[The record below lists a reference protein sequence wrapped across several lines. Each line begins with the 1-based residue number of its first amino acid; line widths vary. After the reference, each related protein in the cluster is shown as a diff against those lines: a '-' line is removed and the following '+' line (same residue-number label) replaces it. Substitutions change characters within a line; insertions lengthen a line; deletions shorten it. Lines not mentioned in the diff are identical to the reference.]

1 MEFFRQT
8 SNGSILGLIPESV
21 DSKDDLLRVIDDV
34 DDACQRAQK
43 EFEGAAL
50 ERLKYEHPDPR
61 VRELAELTANG
72 MAQNGELLE
81 KLAELR
87 VTLRNVS
94 EEKGQVQA
102 DLDRALQ
109 TLHTQAKVLQARKD
123 EAEAYEAEIARLR
136 ALTPTSEPSV
146 EVMPESFS
154 VGEVEVAEP
163 DTRSTLQKLTDG
175 YMDAWRDHPL
185 MMGVIHFA
193 GLALATS
200 RSENRALQMDLEDAL
215 DDHDEALDALWS
227 ADDRNEELAL
237 EVEGK
242 TLALEKSDARRAE
255 LEGRSMTEVHIH
267 EGSRFTDGQLETLG
281 ARLEG
286 RVDRSVQS
294 ELRTNT
300 ARYRGP
306 RGDRGAA
313 GKQGRDGRDGKS
325 THTTNDVHHHHH
337 PVIKSTTKPVEVR
350 RVVQTLQPRTPP
362 GGQTEGTRRLI
373 ESMNRLKRTDK

>member
-1 MEFFRQT
+1 MV
-8 SNGSILGLIPESV
+8 PESV
-21 DSKDDLLRVIDDV
+21 DTKDDLLKVIDDV

-81 KLAELR
+81 KLDELR
-87 VTLRNVS
+87 ETLRNVS
-94 EEKGQVQA
+94 EEKNEIKDA
-102 DLDRALQ
+102 LDE
-109 TLHTQAKVLQARKD
+109 TLKSLHVQAKVLQLRKD
-123 EAEAYEAEIARLR
+123 EADKHKAEIARLR
-136 ALTPTSEPSV
+136 ALIPTSEPSV
-146 EVMPESFS
+146 EVMPASFS
-154 VGEVEVAEP
+154 VGEVAVAEP
-163 DTRSTLQKLTDG
+163 DTRSSLQKITDG
-175 YMDAWRDHPL
+175 YMSAWRDHPL

-200 RSENRALQMDLEDAL
+200 RSENRALQMDLEAAL

-227 ADDRNEELAL
+227 SGERNEELAL

-255 LEGRSMTEVHIH
+255 LEGRSTTEVHIH
-267 EGSRFTDGQLETLG
+267 EGSRFTDGQMKTLG

-286 RVDRSVQS
+286 RVDRSVQT
-294 ELRTNT
+294 ELRTN
-300 ARYRGP
+300 AAKYRGA
-306 RGDRGAA
+306 RGERGMA
-313 GKQGRDGRDGKS
+313 GKQGRNGRDGKS

-337 PVIKSTTKPVEVR
+337 SVHKSGTKPVEVR
-350 RVVQTLQPRTPP
+350 RVVQTLKARTPP
-362 GGQTEGTRRLI
+362 GGQTEATKRLI

>member
-8 SNGSILGLIPESV
+8 SNGSILGLVPESV
-21 DSKDDLLRVIDDV
+21 DSKDDLLKVIDDV
-34 DDACQRAQK
+34 DDACQRTQK

-50 ERLKYEHPDPR
+50 ERLKYEHPDPE
-61 VRELAELTANG
+61 VRWLAGVTAEALTQNRDLNKLLAE
-72 MAQNGELLE
+72 Q
-81 KLAELR
+81 R
-87 VTLRNVS
+87 VTLKKVW
-94 EEKGQVQA
+94 EKKEHVQA
-102 DLDRALQ
+102 DLDEALK
-109 TLHTQAKVLQARKD
+109 TLHAQAKVLQKRKD
-123 EAEAYEAEIARLR
+123 EALKHKAEMARLL

-146 EVMPESFS
+146 EVMPEGFS
-154 VGEVEVAEP
+154 VGEVAVAEP

-237 EVEGK
+237 EVEDK
-242 TLALEKSDARRAE
+242 ALALEKSDARRAE
-255 LEGRSMTEVHIH
+255 LEGRSTTQVHVH
-267 EGSRFTDGQLETLG
+267 EASRFTDGQLETLS

-300 ARYRGP
+300 ARYRGA
-306 RGDRGAA
+306 RGDRGTA